1 MKKAFTLIELIISIG
16 IIVVF
21 SGLAL
26 PRYNNYNNELKLKK
40 EVKRLVSVIEL
51 AKKKALT
58 SDLYDSGCNEFEGY
72 RVVVGTYSFGLN
84 FLCAGMGQEIQEY
97 LLDSNVI
104 ITAGTGNLDFPPIG
118 ANVNIPIGTIRFRS
132 DSIDKCI
139 DVTITSIGIVSTDES
154 LFGC

>member
-16 IIVVF
+16 IIMVF
-21 SGLAL
+21 SGMAL

-58 SDLYDSGCNEFEGY
+58 SDLYDQNCSEFQGY
-72 RVVVGTYSFGLN
+72 RVAVGTYSFSLN
-84 FLCAGMGQEIQEY
+84 FLCAGMEQEIQEHV
-97 LLDSNVI
+97 LDSNI
-104 ITAGTGNLDFPPIG
+104 IISSGTGNIDFPPIG
-118 ANVNIPIGTIRFRS
+118 ANVNIPIGTIRLRN
-132 DSIDKCI
+132 DSISKCI
-139 DVTITSIGIVSTDES
+139 DISITSIGIVSTNES